1 MLMSA
6 GLEPPASLKVHGYL
20 LVGGE
25 KMSKTRLNH
34 IAPSDLVDDF
44 GVDGFRY
51 HFLRDQNFGPD
62 GEFSYEERARFT
74 ESVEFLTRGR
84 LAGSASQALLAR
96 VVEQHQSGE
105 RAARIATIKERLTS
119 VEVRRIALVLASD
132 MAAADGVLHDAE
144 REVILS
150 LADALEVSRAEV
162 EELVGDL
169 PAG

>member
-1 MLMSA
+1 MEDP
-6 GLEPPASLKVHGYL
+6 GENFIHRIDDDTLEALVETMYL
-20 LVGGE
+20 
-25 KMSKTRLNH
+25 
-34 IAPSDLVDDF
+34 AAF
-44 GVDGFRY
+44 A
-51 HFLRDQNFGPD
+51 D
-62 GEFSYEERARFT
+62 GEFSDEERARFT

-105 RAARIATIKERLTS
+105 RAARIATIKQRLTS

-162 EELVGDL
+162 EELLGGL
-169 PAG
+169 PAV